1 METNMQNPTPGPV
14 STPPGQAPQNNMA
27 MGILAYLGILVVI
40 PFLTGSHKDPFVK
53 FHLKQGLVLL
63 IVEIIASV
71 IAGLPA
77 LGGMLSSLIWLG
89 SVILSILGIVNVVN
103 NQEKELPV
111 VGAFAK
117 NFNF

>member
-1 METNMQNPTPGPV
+1 MQNTPPGSS
-14 STPPGQAPQNNMA
+14 STPPGQAPQNKVL
-27 MGILAYLGILVVI
+27 MGVLSYLGILLLI

-63 IVEIIASV
+63 ILEIIAS
-71 IAGLPA
+71 A
-77 LGGMLSSLIWLG
+77 LARVPMLGWTLAPLLWLG
-89 SVILSILGIVNVVN
+89 VIVLSILGIVNVVN

-111 VGAFAK
+111 VGPFAK